1 MRKKILSTIE
11 LSMLDEDINFVI
23 NKIIKVTTKI
33 NLSQES
39 TVCLKFSLDCNF
51 YRDTAVNT
59 ATCNHGFFTSYPNVL
74 QAAVPDFT
82 DLEKNQYHLKNPED
96 FAAGFGGTLK
106 IRISN

>member
-1 MRKKILSTIE
+1 
-11 LSMLDEDINFVI
+11 MLEEDINFVI
-23 NKIIKVTTKI
+23 HKIIKVSKKI
-33 NLSQES
+33 NLSKES
-39 TVCLKFSLDCNF
+39 IVYLKFSLDCNF

-82 DLEKNQYHLKNPED
+82 EIEKDQYHLKKPED
-96 FAAGFGGTLK
+96 FVAGFGGTLQ